1 MKETTK
7 YREKLAFTPI
17 TLTDVLKENNS
28 LNFSKATQPSDIT
41 VKLLKDNKVF
51 FATFKT
57 NCFKNSLDSES
68 FIIV

>member
-1 MKETTK
+1 MHHN
-7 YREKLAFTPI
+7 REKLAFTPI

-28 LNFSKATQPSDIT
+28 LNFSKAIRQSDIT

-57 NCFKNSLDSES
+57 NFFKNSLDSES
-68 FIIV
+68 LLIV